1 MYLDCV
7 ELQKWFMRGHHLN
20 LIPLKPKPALYMLRK
35 LAATKDGPKTNEFA
49 GEYDI
54 KHEW

>member
-54 KHEW
+54 KA